1 MMNTSKYAEAGSNRR
16 LIQPSDKQCTR
27 LPISLLCRDVAGS
40 VIKSNDVEESML
52 LPSKGQVSTI
62 CARS

>member
-1 MMNTSKYAEAGSNRR
+1 MMNISKYAEAGSNHR
-16 LIQPSDKQCTR
+16 LIQPGNKQCTR
-27 LPISLLCRDVAGS
+27 FPVSLLCRDVAGS